1 LDVVEAGAPS
11 LGFPH
16 KQPAADALLD
26 LVHAPFLMVVVE
38 TLSCRGARM
47 QIF

>member
-1 LDVVEAGAPS
+1 LDVVEAEAPS

-26 LVHAPFLMVVVE
+26 LVRAPFLVAVE
-38 TLSCRGARM
+38 ALSCHGACM
-47 QIF
+47 LLF